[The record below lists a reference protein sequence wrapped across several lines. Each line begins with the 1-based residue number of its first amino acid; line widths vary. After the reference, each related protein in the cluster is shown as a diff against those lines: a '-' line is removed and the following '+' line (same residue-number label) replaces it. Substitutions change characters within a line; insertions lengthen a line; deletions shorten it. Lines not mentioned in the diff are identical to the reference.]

1 MCIIYR
7 VIHGILLNMQ
17 FVIDMGFFLLYL
29 IFFLLLCIWMWR
41 FWMMYIN
48 QKHLNAIDWLML
60 EIKLPREITKSPY
73 ATEVAIA
80 CLMQSGGISDKY
92 ARNFRG
98 NLPAYSSLEIAS
110 TEGVIHFYVRIQKK
124 FRALVEANFY
134 SQYPGIEIV
143 EADDYTSKIRY
154 HHLSK
159 DVSIW
164 GGGFPLS
171 KTWTPINE
179 KTGKPYSKKGNKE
192 PSDKGDEC
200 QMPADFLPLKTYVD
214 YGLDKETKEEFKIDP
229 LATLLEMMGGLGK
242 GEHMWYQIIL
252 QDEGGV
258 YNDKKFP
265 KFFVNEGTHEHMSLS
280 GMAETFKKQLRTSKY
295 ILEGDKVEDEYG
307 GLKTIT
313 KKLADGTE
321 SVEDIIYKK
330 AKTVPKKD
338 LDFTME
344 ERAQVEAV
352 NKKLS
357 KPVMLGLIR
366 LIYVAKK
373 ENFNGQQI
381 QNILAFGKPFAGV
394 NSFGLSPSDPYS
406 YPWQNF
412 RGRRTPWRGE
422 EMFESY
428 VEREAFFPH
437 IKARDSLDK
446 WEDMFFWSSTMKQR
460 KLFRMIYEVLMHPF
474 DHPHPSDVSAYNLE
488 EIATLWHLPGATVA
502 TPTLPRIDSIKGV
515 APANLPL

>member
-1 MCIIYR
+1 
-7 VIHGILLNMQ
+7 MQ
-17 FVIDMGFFLLYL
+17 G
-29 IFFLLLCIWMWR
+29 
-41 FWMMYIN
+41 
-48 QKHLNAIDWLML
+48 
-60 EIKLPREITKSPY
+60 
-73 ATEVAIA
+73 
-80 CLMQSGGISDKY
+80 GGIADKY

-98 NLPAYSSLEIAS
+98 NLPIYSSLEIAS
-110 TEGVIHFYVRIQKK
+110 IEGVIHFYVRVQRKL
-124 FRALVEANFY
+124 RALIEANFY
-134 SQYPGIEIV
+134 AQYPGIEIV

-159 DVSIW
+159 DVSMW
-164 GGGFPLS
+164 GAGFPLS
-171 KTWTPINE
+171 KTWNPINE
-179 KTGKPYSKKGNKE
+179 ETGKPYEIKGE
-192 PSDKGDEC
+192 AVS
-200 QMPADFLPLKTYVD
+200 MPADFLPLKTYVD

-258 YNDKKFP
+258 YNGKKFP
-265 KFFVNEGTHEHMSLS
+265 KFYVNEATHKHISLS
-280 GMAETFKKQLRTSKY
+280 DMADTFKKQARIAKY
-295 ILEGDKVEDEYG
+295 ILKGDKVEDDYG
-307 GLKTIT
+307 ELKKIT

-321 SVEDIIYKK
+321 ITEDVTYKK
-330 AKTVPKKD
+330 AKIVGKKETD
-338 LDFTME
+338 LTME
-344 ERAQVEAV
+344 EKANLEAV

-357 KPVMLGLIR
+357 KPIMLGLIR

-394 NSFGLSPSDPYS
+394 NSLGLSTSDPYS

-422 EMFESY
+422 EMFEAY

-437 IKARDSLDK
+437 IKPRSALDR
-446 WEDMFFWSSTMKQR
+446 WEDSFFWTSTMKQR
-460 KLFRMIYEVLMHPF
+460 KLFRMMYESIFHPF
-474 DHPHPSDVSAYNLE
+474 DHPHPEGVSAFNLE
-488 EIATLWHLPGATVA
+488 EIATLWHLPGSVVA
-502 TPTLPRIDSIKGV
+502 TPTLPRIDSAKGV